1 MWVIYSIGDSSFLSA
16 ILTSLAMFFNSS
28 IPDSLAA
35 IGLLAGLIYQG
46 FYGAASG
53 RGIAFGKMLIAALF
67 YLLFLVPQTSV
78 NVHDCYTGTDTKV
91 DHVPLGPAAMGAVIS
106 GLGHH
111 ISGYIDEAFSLP
123 DYDGGSYI
131 SAISELNG
139 VRKRITDLARL
150 ESINNIAGGDFSR
163 SWLNYFRECT
173 QIGIDLG
180 LIDEKNLFGSRNILS
195 GAAFKSANYG
205 TAVYLEGKEELLTCT
220 EAYTRLVNHTKA
232 HYIPEMLDAM
242 DGTETYDDNLADKK
256 GAPGGHSYRQRVN
269 SALHALGLVN
279 TRLEDY
285 VISTVLLPV
294 YIRAARHKYLD
305 EQAAG
310 SALMLNQLINR
321 RNTENSIRQSMFFTM
336 VRPLL
341 TFFEALVF
349 MFTPFMPL
357 IIMVCGDNF
366 KILGK
371 YFAVLAW
378 VELWHP
384 LMTMINLY
392 LVMAASRTL
401 SSLTVPLTSFAGVTA
416 LERELENYLSLG
428 GYLATSVPML
438 AMMLL
443 FGTTSVLS
451 SITGDAT
458 GSSSGSSP
466 VPELTQH
473 EPVLKHGSVFT
484 ASQSGGM
491 SRSGSEGI
499 LPSLSLTS
507 SYKEALSN
515 AESKA
520 ESAEETFGSLIG
532 RSTASSKNES
542 LTLNRVTS
550 EGMRVQ
556 SSTAESSAMINGLAR
571 SVALNN
577 NLSSADE
584 NSLRG
589 ALSMMLNGQAD
600 LPGSLNTLAQLS
612 SGNSSS
618 VSISQLNS
626 ELQRISG
633 DAGLRAEYNQALARD
648 ISSGKV
654 ESSTFS
660 DSETER
666 REISRAAREAVSTRK
681 TADRLKSLDTAMSGG
696 YRLDGIS
703 VSKAVSKSP
712 EAMSALRS
720 RLAEDPELLKRTRDL
735 SPVME
740 SILPDRTQAEAAS
753 GLRALLEKHPVE
765 AMDII
770 REALDIQNEF
780 SGEPVS
786 DISGYSGNTAG
797 LPADIPLE
805 NDRPLSG
812 NTGAY
817 GYKTGDN
824 IPAGNY
830 GYGDDSYIR
839 NHYEKARN
847 RINERLR
854 NNDDSS
860 GKTGT
865 EVPDTPAVSSG
876 NDRFLADKVR
886 HLSPGGAGERL
897 TDSPHLRGG
906 YAAVKYGLE
915 HGLTSAQATVFAY
928 YTNDMEPREE
938 DLRIL
943 KAESG
948 EYFDSIN
955 KRLSMGGKEA
965 LAEVAGFNRALSAKS
980 PGSH

>member
-401 SSLTVPLTSFAGVTA
+401 SSLSSCNQLCRSYGLRKRTGELPVT
-416 LERELENYLSLG
+416 R
-428 GYLATSVPML
+428 
-438 AMMLL
+438 
-443 FGTTSVLS
+443 
-451 SITGDAT
+451 
-458 GSSSGSSP
+458 
-466 VPELTQH
+466 
-473 EPVLKHGSVFT
+473 
-484 ASQSGGM
+484 
-491 SRSGSEGI
+491 
-499 LPSLSLTS
+499 
-507 SYKEALSN
+507 
-515 AESKA
+515 
-520 ESAEETFGSLIG
+520 
-532 RSTASSKNES
+532 
-542 LTLNRVTS
+542 
-550 EGMRVQ
+550 
-556 SSTAESSAMINGLAR
+556 
-571 SVALNN
+571 
-577 NLSSADE
+577 
-584 NSLRG
+584 
-589 ALSMMLNGQAD
+589 
-600 LPGSLNTLAQLS
+600 
-612 SGNSSS
+612 
-618 VSISQLNS
+618 
-626 ELQRISG
+626 RISCHLSAYACH
-633 DAGLRAEYNQALARD
+633 DA
-648 ISSGKV
+648 
-654 ESSTFS
+654 F
-660 DSETER
+660 
-666 REISRAAREAVSTRK
+666 
-681 TADRLKSLDTAMSGG
+681 
-696 YRLDGIS
+696 
-703 VSKAVSKSP
+703 
-712 EAMSALRS
+712 
-720 RLAEDPELLKRTRDL
+720 
-735 SPVME
+735 
-740 SILPDRTQAEAAS
+740 
-753 GLRALLEKHPVE
+753 
-765 AMDII
+765 
-770 REALDIQNEF
+770 
-780 SGEPVS
+780 
-786 DISGYSGNTAG
+786 
-797 LPADIPLE
+797 
-805 NDRPLSG
+805 
-812 NTGAY
+812 
-817 GYKTGDN
+817 
-824 IPAGNY
+824 
-830 GYGDDSYIR
+830 IR
-839 NHYEKARN
+839 NHLCSKFNHRGCN
-847 RINERLR
+847 RILIRKQ
-854 NNDDSS
+854 SCS
-860 GKTGT
+860 G
-865 EVPDTPAVSSG
+865 
-876 NDRFLADKVR
+876 
-886 HLSPGGAGERL
+886 
-897 TDSPHLRGG
+897 
-906 YAAVKYGLE
+906 
-915 HGLTSAQATVFAY
+915 
-928 YTNDMEPREE
+928 TNT
-938 DLRIL
+938 
-943 KAESG
+943 A
-948 EYFDSIN
+948 
-955 KRLSMGGKEA
+955 
-965 LAEVAGFNRALSAKS
+965 
-980 PGSH
+980 